1 MPTKKIRVGVIGV
14 GRMGERH
21 CRVYSGLAG
30 VDLVG
35 VSDSSVERGRAVAH
49 RYDVRFYEHYA
60 DLLPQVDAISVTTP
74 TDTHFT
80 IAAECLHRHVHI
92 LVEKPLANSLAEAN
106 ALVRLA
112 RQSDVVLQTG
122 HIERFNPAFLEL
134 ESILEGEVIVGLSAR
149 RLSPFDTSNTDI
161 DVVFD
166 LMIHDID
173 LALTLLRGE
182 IGHVQA
188 SGCSARTGAT
198 DYAVA
203 SIGMANGAVA
213 TLTASRVTEQKVR
226 TLEITALGAYV
237 EVDLLNKS
245 ISIFRRTLPE
255 YLANRQRPLR
265 YRQEG
270 LVERIHIPTAEPLW
284 LELQDFIRC
293 VQDGS
298 RPRVSGED
306 GLRAIAMATR
316 IRDEVN
322 RQSPAAPALVAVT

>member
-1 MPTKKIRVGVIGV
+1 MPSKKIRVGVIGV

-30 VDLVG
+30 VDFVG
-35 VSDSSVERGRAVAH
+35 VNDTSIERGQTVAH
-49 RYDVRFYEHYA
+49 RYGVRFFDRVT
-60 DLLPQVDAISVTTP
+60 DLLAEVDAISVTTP
-74 TDTHFT
+74 TDSHAV
-80 IAAECLHRHVHI
+80 IAAECLQRHVHI
-92 LVEKPLANSLAEAN
+92 LVEKPLANNLAEAHE
-106 ALVRLA
+106 LVQLA
-112 RQSDVVLQTG
+112 RRSDVVLQAG

-134 ESILEGEVIVGLSAR
+134 ESILEGETIVGLSAR

-173 LALTLLRGE
+173 LALTLMRGD
-182 IGHVQA
+182 IALVQA
-188 SGCSARTGAT
+188 SGCSARTSAT

-203 SIGMANGAVA
+203 SLGMANGAVA

-237 EVDLLNKS
+237 EVDLLNMS

-255 YLANRQRPLR
+255 YLANRERPLR

-284 LELQDFIRC
+284 LELQDFVRC

-306 GLRAIAMATR
+306 GLRALELATR
-316 IRDEVN
+316 IQEQVY
-322 RQSPAAPALVAVT
+322 RQNLAAPALVAMT